1 MSAKAKA
8 KLTPE
13 QRKATLTRVLHKIRP
28 YSLFVVCSLIVA
40 AVSVA
45 AQLYIP
51 ILCGDA
57 IDLMLGKGNVAFA
70 GVGRIIVE
78 VLVVAV
84 VAAFAQWLLS
94 VCNNRIT
101 FSVSRDLRNE
111 ALRKIQTLPLS
122 YLDSHPSGDIVSRMV
137 ADVDTFADGLLMG
150 FTQLFSGV
158 LTILGT
164 LLFMLSENVVIT
176 LVVVCITPLSL
187 LVASF
192 LAKRSYKYFQ
202 GQSSVRGEQTAL
214 VNEMIEGQKVVQA
227 FGHEAES
234 LDAFDEVNGRLQDVS
249 LKAIFFSSM
258 TNPATRFVNNIVYAG
273 VGLVGALYAV
283 RGGITIGQLSV
294 FLNYA
299 NQYTKPFNEISGVV
313 TELQNALACAAR
325 VFELLDAD
333 DQIPEAENAAVL
345 QPDGHV
351 QLEDVSFR
359 YLPDRPLIE
368 GLSLD
373 VKPGQRIAIVGP
385 TGCGKTTLIN
395 LLMRFYD
402 VNGGAIKVSGTDIR
416 SVTRASLRGS
426 YGMVLQDTWL
436 RAGTVRENIAYG
448 KPDATL
454 DEVVAAAK
462 AAHADSFIRRL
473 PDGYDTVIAE
483 DGGTIRQGQ
492 KQLLCIARVMLC
504 LPPMLILDEATSSID
519 TRTEVRIQKAFARM
533 MQGRTSFIVAHR
545 LSTIREADVIL
556 VMKDGHIVEQG
567 NHDELLAAGGFYAK
581 LYNSQF
587 EGVET

>member
-1 MSAKAKA
+1 MSAKAKN
-8 KLTPE
+8 KLTPQ
-13 QRKATLTRVLHKIRP
+13 QRKATLNRVLHKIRP
-28 YSLFVVCSLIVA
+28 YSAFVVCSLLVA

-57 IDLMLGKGNVAFA
+57 IDKMLGKGNVDLA
-70 GVGRIIVE
+70 GVLRIAVSI
-78 VLVVAV
+78 LVVAA
-84 VAAFAQWLLS
+84 VAALAQWLLS

-150 FTQLFSGV
+150 FTQLFSGI
-158 LTILGT
+158 LTIFGT
-164 LLFMLSENVVIT
+164 LLFMLRENVPIT

-187 LVASF
+187 VVAGF
-192 LAKRSYKYFQ
+192 LAKRSYGYFQ
-202 GQSSVRGEQTAL
+202 SQSTVRGKQTAL

-234 LDAFDEVNGRLQDVS
+234 LAAFDEVNGQLQDVS
-249 LKAIFFSSM
+249 LKAIFFSSL

-294 FLNYA
+294 FLSYA

-325 VFELLDAD
+325 VFELLDAE
-333 DQIPEAENAAVL
+333 DQVPETENAAAL

-351 QLEDVSFR
+351 QLQDVSFR

-373 VKPGQRIAIVGP
+373 VQPGQRIAIVGP

-402 VNGGAIKVSGTDIR
+402 VNSGSIKVSGTDIR
-416 SVTRASLRGS
+416 DVTRASLRGS

-448 KPDATL
+448 KPDATM
-454 DEVVAAAK
+454 DEVIAAAK
-462 AAHADSFIRRL
+462 AAHAHSFIRRL
-473 PDGYDTVIAE
+473 PEGYDTVIAE
-483 DGGTIRQGQ
+483 DGGTISQGQ

-567 NHDELLAAGGFYAK
+567 NHDQLLAQGGFYAK

-587 EGVET
+587 EGVQT